1 MGTGNRGYLAG
12 RSMRTGSATNLTN
25 ETEMNWLQKNPRS
38 IRSASGLEWT
48 LWRKLPLIA
57 LLGTALPVLAL
68 LALHIWAD
76 PQASAS
82 QARWLQMA
90 DFIVGAVVVFHW
102 TMVLTVAIGC
112 VIVMIMKGPGYMA
125 DSYPVSHSDQP
136 RPQPETAEEAARNRA
151 PGAQSAAAGTPPDH
165 PH

>member
-1 MGTGNRGYLAG
+1 MATGSWGYLAG
-12 RSMRTGSATNLTN
+12 RSMRTGAAANLTN
-25 ETEMNWLQKNPRS
+25 GTHMNWLQKIPHS

-57 LLGTALPVLAL
+57 LLGTALPLLAL
-68 LALHIWAD
+68 LALHVGAD
-76 PQASAS
+76 PQGSAS

-90 DFIVGAVVVFHW
+90 DFFVGAVVVFHW
-102 TMVLTVAIGC
+102 IMVLTVAIGC

-136 RPQPETAEEAARNRA
+136 RPQPETAEEAERNRA
-151 PGAQSAAAGTPPDH
+151 PGDFSGS
-165 PH
+165 

>member
-1 MGTGNRGYLAG
+1 
-12 RSMRTGSATNLTN
+12 
-25 ETEMNWLQKNPRS
+25 MNWLQKIPHS

-57 LLGTALPVLAL
+57 LLGTALPLLAL
-68 LALHIWAD
+68 LALHAGAD
-76 PQASAS
+76 PQGSAS

-90 DFIVGAVVVFHW
+90 DFFVGAVVVFHW
-102 TMVLTVAIGC
+102 IMVLTVAIGC

-136 RPQPETAEEAARNRA
+136 RQQPETAEEAERNRA
-151 PGAQSAAAGTPPDH
+151 PGDFSGG
-165 PH
+165 

>member
-1 MGTGNRGYLAG
+1 
-12 RSMRTGSATNLTN
+12 
-25 ETEMNWLQKNPRS
+25 MNWLQKIPRS
-38 IRSASGLEWT
+38 VRYASGLEWT

-68 LALHIWAD
+68 LVLHIWAD

-90 DFIVGAVVVFHW
+90 NFFVGAVVAFHW
-102 TMVLTVAIGC
+102 IMVLTVGIGC

-136 RPQPETAEEAARNRA
+136 RPHPETDEEAARNRA
-151 PGAQSAAAGTPPDH
+151 PGARSEATDAPSDRPR
-165 PH
+165 